1 MNNILVIPKSVSHI
15 KELLDKDIY
24 GFIIPIKD
32 YSIGYSFYLTIDELE
47 SLLKEVNN
55 KKIIVSLNKIM
66 HNSDLE
72 GLNNIIDRIKDL
84 NVDRILYYDHSIYN
98 IAKRYNLLDKLV
110 IYEDHLNTSIL
121 SHEFYK
127 DIGIS
132 CSYISNDITMNEI
145 NEIKDKT
152 NMTLYMTVYGY
163 LPIFLSR
170 RYLLTNYLE
179 YINEDKND
187 DIHYIMDDKNEYYP
201 IYEEEYGTTIYTKE
215 IVNLLNK
222 IDELRIDYLVLNS
235 FNIEESTFN
244 SMLDKFINKEHIY
257 DEYIGFLE
265 EETIYKVKG
274 NGGDDNA

>member
-1 MNNILVIPKSVSHI
+1 MNNIIVIPKSISHI
-15 KELLDKDIY
+15 KELLNKDIY

-32 YSIGYSFYLTIDELE
+32 YSIGYSFYLNIDELE
-47 SLLKEVNN
+47 ELLKEIDN
-55 KKIIVSLNKIM
+55 KKVIVSLNKIM

-84 NVDRILYYDHSIYN
+84 NIDKILYYDNSVYN
-98 IAKRYNLLDKLV
+98 IAKKYDLIDKLV

-145 NEIKDKT
+145 NDIKEKT
-152 NMTLYMTVYGY
+152 NMNLYMTVYGY

-179 YINEDKND
+179 YINEDKNG
-187 DIHYIMDDKNEYYP
+187 DIYYIMDDKEEYYP

-244 SMLDKFINKEHIY
+244 SMLDKFVHHEHID

-274 NGGDDNA
+274 NEGGKNA